1 MTTSNY
7 DLIILGGGAAAFAAA
22 TEADR
27 QNLRTIIINAG
38 LPLGGTC
45 VNVGCVPSKHLL
57 ALGKN
62 LHHPAHPDFPSVEA
76 VTPSFDFPRAMADKD
91 ALVNALRQQNYQD
104 VLDSF
109 QQVEY
114 LEGRG
119 KLIDAHMVEAAR
131 KKLTGDKILIATG
144 SSTKIPPF
152 KGLEETGYLTHIEA
166 LELQRLPASLVI
178 FGAGFLALEFAQIF
192 NRMGTRVTLVARAP
206 RILRIQEP
214 EISVALRGY
223 FEAEGIEI
231 VTEAGVQEI
240 CKGQNGKQVALTTP
254 SGERRLETEEILVAT
269 GVRGNIDGL
278 GLGQVGVATEHG
290 ERIAVNEHLQT
301 SVPHIYAA
309 GDVTGRIQLETV
321 AAKEGKIAVENAFA
335 DAGKVLDFQSIPYA
349 VFTDPEVASVGMTEA
364 EYVAIY
370 GTCSCRTVSLD
381 RVPRAVAVRDT
392 RGLLKMV
399 AHHETG
405 QVMGVH
411 LLAPNASEMIHE
423 AVLAVKHGLSVDDLI
438 DTVHVF
444 PTYSEAIKI
453 AAQAFRR
460 NISTMSCCVE

>member
-1 MTTSNY
+1 MERY
-7 DLIILGGGAAAFAAA
+7 DLIVLGGGAAAFAAA

-27 QNLRTIIINAG
+27 RNLRTVIINAG
-38 LPLGGTC
+38 LPIGGTC

-57 ALGKN
+57 ALGKERY
-62 LHHPAHPDFPSVEA
+62 HPARPNFAGVGA
-76 VTPSFDFPRAMADKD
+76 TTPSFDFTRAMAEKD
-91 ALVNALRQQNYQD
+91 ALVTALRQQNYQE

-109 QQVEY
+109 RQVDY

-119 KLIDAHMVEAAR
+119 KLLDAHTVEAAGKR
-131 KKLTGDKILIATG
+131 LTGDRILIATG

-152 KGLEETGYLTHIEA
+152 KGLAETGYLTHIEA
-166 LELQRLPASLVI
+166 LALERLPASLVI

-192 NRMGTRVTLVARAP
+192 SRMGTRVTLVARAP

-214 EISVALRGY
+214 EISLALRNHL
-223 FEAEGIEI
+223 EAEGIEI
-231 VTEAGVQEI
+231 VTESGVREVG
-240 CKGQNGKQVALTTP
+240 KTRDGKQVTLTTP
-254 SGERRLETEEILVAT
+254 VGERRLEAEEIMVAT

-278 GLGQVGVATEHG
+278 GLEQVGVAVEQG
-290 ERIAVNEHLQT
+290 EQIAVNERLQT

-309 GDVTGRIQLETV
+309 GDVAGRKQLETV
-321 AAKEGKIAVENAFA
+321 AAREGKIAVENAFG
-335 DAGKVLDFQSIPYA
+335 DSGKTLDLHSVPYA
-349 VFTDPEVASVGMTEA
+349 VFTDPEVASVGLTEA
-364 EYVAIY
+364 RYMAIH
-370 GTCSCRTVSLD
+370 GACSCRTISMD
-381 RVPRAVAVRDT
+381 RIPRAVAVKDT

-411 LLAPNASEMIHE
+411 ILAPNASEMIHE
-423 AVLAVKHGLSVDDLI
+423 AVLAVKHGLTVDDLI

-460 NISTMSCCVE
+460 DISTMSCCVE